1 MRISDWSL
9 DVCSSDLWRPE
20 EAGPMQVVSGPIGR
34 EKVPYEAPEDG
45 RLDAEMPAFLDWF
58 EGERGIDPVLKAG
71 VAHLWL
77 VTLPPFQDGNGRINC
92 AIPDMSQSRLDDR
105 LHRVYTLESQNR
117 QGGHNYEK

>member
-34 EKVPYEAPEDG
+34 EKVHYEAPEAG

-58 EGERGIDPVLKAG
+58 EGESGIDPARKSGVEGKSVCVRVHIGGRTLLKKKNNKN
-71 VAHLWL
+71 
-77 VTLPPFQDGNGRINC
+77 TI
-92 AIPDMSQSRLDDR
+92 
-105 LHRVYTLESQNR
+105 
-117 QGGHNYEK
+117 